1 MLYLLRASYWI
12 IQNMGQ
18 AALQTRIP
26 GRRIIDL
33 PGMACF
39 AAAVKR
45 RITHCAYGTAYLTA
59 LFCSLR
65 QTQLRA
71 EEARLTVYLS
81 ALVGYFD
88 DLREAPLANQSA

>member
-1 MLYLLRASYWI
+1 
-12 IQNMGQ
+12 MGQ

-39 AAAVKR
+39 TVAEKR
-45 RITHCAYGTAYLTA
+45 RITHCAYGTAYFTA

-65 QTQLRA
+65 QTPLRA
-71 EEARLTVYLS
+71 EEALLMAYFS
-81 ALVGYFD
+81 ALAGYFD
-88 DLREAPLANQSA
+88 DLREAPLANQSARRGRRLV